1 MAMYGS
7 KVFQDW
13 IYREVGD
20 SLNSF
25 YHYMMLVA
33 VFITTLVV
41 YFLYRINTSFF
52 KYRSFKHQEVLE
64 WVWTVIPMVIL
75 GVLWVPSVRNLYL
88 MNHIGEPK
96 WSFKAVGHQWYWTYE
111 FVNMNY
117 EEMVVESYM
126 DNLGEGASSDSK
138 YRLLDVDQRMVAPV
152 NVQMRVLVS
161 SVDVLHSFALPSC
174 MVKVDAIPGRMTQTP
189 LMVDKSGIC
198 YGQCSE
204 LCGVNHSFMP
214 IVIEFI
220 PVDYFWGWLM
230 GNSK

>member
-13 IYREVGD
+13 IYREIGD

-33 VFITTLVV
+33 VFIVCLVM
-41 YFLYRINTSFF
+41 YFLFRINTSYF
-52 KYRSFKHQEVLE
+52 KYRSLKHREVLE
-64 WVWTVIPMVIL
+64 WIWTIVPMVIL
-75 GVLWVPSVRNLYL
+75 AVLWVPSVRNLYL

-111 FVNMNY
+111 FTNKKY
-117 EEMVVESYM
+117 DQVVLESYM
-126 DNLGEGASSDSK
+126 DNLDSDEFK

-152 NVQMRVLVS
+152 NTQMRVLVS

-174 MVKVDAIPGRMTQTP
+174 MLKIDAIPGRMTQTP
-189 LMVDKSGIC
+189 LLIDKSGVC

-214 IVIEFI
+214 IVVEFI
-220 PVDYFWGWLM
+220 PMDVFLKWLDVT
-230 GNSK
+230 GD